1 MKKNLL
7 CKRVAALVLS
17 AVLMGG
23 SLTACQNTDTA
34 GAGESQKNTGA
45 SAQTETPGESGE
57 TAAPETEVKTEN
69 EPVDPDAVAIE
80 IGDTKVKASEL
91 FYYYY
96 VYKMQSE
103 MGGVTDW
110 ALEMSAGVTYGDY
123 LKMMTE
129 NQVLQAVF
137 LTQKAA
143 EKGIEVEVTSDD
155 QADIDDAV
163 ASFFANVSQDD
174 QKAYGFTED
183 NVREV
188 ITNSLKISKILN
200 GLVEQGMTE
209 LTQEERDSCVY
220 RTVQH
225 ILFKTKTP
233 ETGES
238 GESVDNSEV
247 DDYNAQQK
255 AKAED
260 VLARAQNGEDFE
272 TLAEE
277 FNEDGGFE
285 YSLNK
290 DGQTPDGSAFV
301 QEFVDGSNAL
311 NEGEFTLVQTE
322 YGYHVI
328 KCVTVNDEEAGQ
340 TAKENLVLSKLQSD
354 YGTWLNENTQEFYDF
369 WQNYAVLNPTAD
381 LTQDETGDTTQAETG
396 ETMPASETAA
406 VDEMESDQ
414 SEEKSQTA
422 ADTENTDAET
432 SETTNTETQNQ

>member
-1 MKKNLL
+1 M
-7 CKRVAALVLS
+7 
-17 AVLMGG
+17 
-23 SLTACQNTDTA
+23 
-34 GAGESQKNTGA
+34 
-45 SAQTETPGESGE
+45 
-57 TAAPETEVKTEN
+57 
-69 EPVDPDAVAIE
+69 
-80 IGDTKVKASEL
+80 
-91 FYYYY
+91 Y
-96 VYKMQSE
+96 
-103 MGGVTDW
+103 
-110 ALEMSAGVTYGDY
+110 
-123 LKMMTE
+123 
-129 NQVLQAVF
+129 
-137 LTQKAA
+137 
-143 EKGIEVEVTSDD
+143 
-155 QADIDDAV
+155 
-163 ASFFANVSQDD
+163 
-174 QKAYGFTED
+174 
-183 NVREV
+183 
-188 ITNSLKISKILN
+188 
-200 GLVEQGMTE
+200 
-209 LTQEERDSCVY
+209 SCVY